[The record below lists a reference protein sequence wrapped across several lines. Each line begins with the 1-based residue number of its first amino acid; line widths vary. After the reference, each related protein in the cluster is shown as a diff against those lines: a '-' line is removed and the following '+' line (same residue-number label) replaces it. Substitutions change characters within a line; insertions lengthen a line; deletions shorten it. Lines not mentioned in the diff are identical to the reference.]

1 MAKTKIETELLEA
14 SGVRK
19 KVGETFQ
26 KYAHRLMSACL
37 DLKQDDW
44 DQISDDAQD
53 WVNKGAKQYNADK
66 DIPNFPAD
74 AEEEEPADEPEE
86 GSEEGAEE
94 GAEEPADEEE
104 PPRRGRGRREEPE
117 ERTRGRRAAEP
128 EDEPEE
134 APRRGGRR
142 AAKEEPEEEERP
154 RRGGRSSRREE
165 PEEPEEAPR
174 GRRRAAKEEE
184 EEPERPARSRTRTK
198 EPEEEEAPKRGAKA
212 TAAKGKTTAKA
223 PAARSRKEPEGK
235 AASAT
240 TLLKKMLIKKPR
252 MTTDEILEELDT
264 KHDLQ
269 PTKMA
274 VASIASAF
282 KHSMRV
288 LNEAGLLDDKIAAKL

>member
-14 SGVRK
+14 SGVKK

-37 DLKQDDW
+37 DLKQDAW
-44 DQISDDAQD
+44 DEISDDAQD

-74 AEEEEPADEPEE
+74 AEEEPEDEPEE
-86 GSEEGAEE
+86 AGEEGGEE
-94 GAEEPADEEE
+94 EAGEGEEPDEPEE
-104 PPRRGRGRREEPE
+104 RPRRGRGRRE
-117 ERTRGRRAAEP
+117 EP

-142 AAKEEPEEEERP
+142 AAKEEPDEEEERP

-184 EEPERPARSRTRTK
+184 PEERPARSRTRAK
-198 EPEEEEAPKRGAKA
+198 GGDDEEADKPARGKVAAKKGGD
-212 TAAKGKTTAKA
+212 AKGKSTAKA